1 MKPMEYKCATL
12 FSESAGDL
20 IYNLR
25 SISNKKIQ
33 PALPFSASE
42 MTKKRGKSLL
52 FPLFKI
58 N

>member
-42 MTKKRGKSLL
+42 MTKKKRKKPPFSP
-52 FPLFKI
+52 F
-58 N
+58 